1 MPGARLRAAEVA
13 AVEAELSITAEDGAK
28 MIDLAIEK
36 FEQATRSKKFSGFGE
51 GLNILVELKRRFVAL
66 IEEKTILK
74 LAMIY
79 FTIDDE
85 DPNFFLGSYQDKK
98 RDAWDA
104 DPRCKDFF
112 LCRGAEIT
120 GFYGNISDKDILMY
134 LNQEQPGLEK
144 ATDFISKRIFRT
156 ISEK

>member
-1 MPGARLRAAEVA
+1 MPGPRLRAAELA
-13 AVEAELSITAEDGAK
+13 MKEAELSITAEDGAK

-36 FEQATRSKKFSGFGE
+36 FETATRSKKFSGFGD
-51 GLNILVELKRRFVAL
+51 GLNILVELKRRFAAL
-66 IEEKTILK
+66 IEERTMLK
-74 LAMIY
+74 VAMIY

-85 DPNFFLGSYQDKK
+85 DPNFFLGSYQEKK

-104 DPRCKDFF
+104 DPQCKDFF

-120 GFYGNISDKDILMY
+120 QFYGDTSDRDILTY
-134 LNQEQPGLEK
+134 LKEQQPQLEK
-144 ATDFISKRIFRT
+144 ATEFLQSHTFRT